1 MITSS
6 VGVGTNG
13 AGPTGAW
20 FRAATDAFAGRDL
33 PPVDLAVEL
42 RDPDGWT
49 SHRAYAG
56 GRLRSIGAGP
66 LPAPDLVVLVP
77 RALHTRIG
85 LVPLPP
91 RAVDAVRI
99 LHGAELVRPY
109 PLRVTELAGLA
120 QLPRLPGL
128 DLTVRYEVYGTALGD
143 LAWTERWADG
153 RRTDA
158 RIEPAA
164 IELEPDVRLWAVAD
178 VYRTLQQGGCCARR
192 FLELGGGVAGDWPLL
207 MAFAGLVEEDAHRA
221 AMEVPGPTEQELAWA
236 RIVTHAEHVAAAAR
250 LASAPAHAG
259 RPGGER

>member
-13 AGPTGAW
+13 AGPSGAW
-20 FRAATDAFAGRDL
+20 FGAAAEAFAGRDL

-42 RDPDGWT
+42 RDPGGWT

-66 LPAPDLVVLVP
+66 LPAPDLVVVVP
-77 RALHTRIG
+77 RALHTRVG

-91 RAVDAVRI
+91 RAVDAVRV
-99 LHGAELVRPY
+99 LHGTELVRPY
-109 PLRVTELAGLA
+109 PLRVTDLVGLER
-120 QLPRLPGL
+120 LPRLPGL
-128 DLTVRYEVYGTALGD
+128 DLTIRYEVFGSAFGD
-143 LAWTERWADG
+143 LAWTERWSDG

-158 RIEPAA
+158 QIEPSA
-164 IELEPDVRLWAVAD
+164 IELEADVRLSSVVD

-221 AMEVPGPTEQELAWA
+221 TMVVPGPTEEELAWA

-250 LASAPAHAG
+250 LAPAPVPAG